1 MNKKCIYFV
10 EGSCEKQLIDAL
22 KQQPAKLIPG
32 KVKILNPVQ
41 RRLSKSVLLTI
52 DPGSIVVFVYDTDK
66 PEVEILHEN
75 IALLANLCV
84 NIKVVH
90 LMQVLT
96 IEDELVRSTD
106 VKSAPELTKSRGTS
120 AFKSDFCRL
129 TPQSC
134 RTLLDRHH
142 LNADK
147 LWNTPSPAPYNRISR
162 NRAIAMK

>member
-22 KQQPAKLIPG
+22 KQRPAKLIPG

-41 RRLSKSVLLTI
+41 RRLSKSLLLTI

-66 PEVEILHEN
+66 PEAEILLEN

-84 NIKVVH
+84 SVRVVH
-90 LMQVLT
+90 LMQVLN

-106 VKSAPELTKSRGTS
+106 VKSAPELTKSRGTG

-129 TPQSC
+129 TPLAC
-134 RTLLDRHH
+134 RSLLDRHH
-142 LNADK
+142 LNAGK
-147 LWNTPSPAPYNRISR
+147 LWNTPSPAPYDRISR
-162 NRAIAMK
+162 NRAVVMK